1 MLVLTRKVG
10 ERINIGD
17 DIIVGVIEI
26 DRGNI
31 RLGIE
36 APRNITILRQEV
48 YERIQEQNLQSSRG
62 VSKDIEK
69 AANLWRKKGS
79 KESGNENR

>member
-17 DIIVGVIEI
+17 DIIISVIET
-26 DRGNI
+26 DRGSV

-36 APRNITILRQEV
+36 APRHIPILRQEI
-48 YERIQEQNLQSSRG
+48 YERIQEQNLQSSQG
-62 VSKDIEK
+62 VFEDIEK
-69 AANLWRKKGS
+69 AADLWRKKRSHGAV
-79 KESGNENR
+79 R